1 MADDPDGSLY
11 QLAFQEAGRAVVQQ
25 AGALEALRGRAGM
38 LLAVASLATS
48 FLGALALQDDRPK
61 DLLAWVGVGSF
72 VGLVALTLVMLLPR
86 RWVFSLTARWI
97 IGDYIEAE
105 QPADLATTYRE
116 LALHLDKHFERN
128 QRRLNRLSATFVATC
143 VLLAVE
149 VLTWLVIIWR
159 SK

>member
-11 QLAFQEAGRAVVQQ
+11 QLAFEEAKRAVVQQ
-25 AGALEALRGRAGM
+25 VGALEAVRGRAGM

-48 FLGALALQDDRPK
+48 FLGGLALQDDRPK
-61 DLLAWVGVGSF
+61 NLLAWVGVGSF

-86 RWVFSLTARWI
+86 KWVFSFTAGRI

-105 QPADLATTYRE
+105 EPADLAKTHRE

-128 QRRLNRLSATFVATC
+128 QKRLNRLYAAFVAAG

-149 VLTWLVIIWR
+149 VLAWLVIIWR
-159 SK
+159 ST